1 MQRLHRE
8 QKVQFGEVF
17 HMLEAGENEGAELEE
32 TGMRRPASPV
42 RSLASVLGTVGA
54 TEGFTQ
60 GAAQA

>member
-1 MQRLHRE
+1 M
-8 QKVQFGEVF
+8 QFGEVF